1 MNKTLLSPKRF
12 SLLVAMAL
20 LSQGGVLA
28 QGEDEEYRFR
38 PESEY
43 QALGIQTAYEQYLEE
58 ENVPVYTGWAANVLK
73 IDLKPWKRQG
83 PGITGAF
90 VNLEGMGGAVDN
102 YVMEIEPGASTHP
115 EHHIYEETTFVMSGE
130 GETHLWRQGKSE
142 KKVVIRWRK
151 GTIFAPPLNTWHQHF
166 NKGPTPVRL
175 AVGTTLPL
183 MMDIFRSRNFIWN
196 NPVDFSDRYTGQPD
210 YFDPENRIDYGP
222 TTEHHSL
229 TLSNLVRNA
238 WTLRLFNAGQG
249 YKDIDRHFVLSKSAM
264 HTGVEQFPIGTY
276 ERGHHHK
283 AGVTI
288 LLITGTGYTFLW
300 PNEWGETP
308 WKDGRGDQ
316 VKRLEWEPGVLFV
329 PPEEWYHQHFNSG
342 TEPARYI
349 RLGAPPGNEVY
360 KIGAVGLAMAANTRI
375 QFRAEDSYVRNLFEE
390 ELAKQ
395 GATIQMPSHEELI
408 RLEEEAGGGFLM
420 AAETPDRK

>member
-28 QGEDEEYRFR
+28 QGGDEEYRFR

-196 NPVDFSDRYTGQPD
+196 NPVDFSDRYTGQSD